1 MACKSF
7 LAGILFDSQIWIL
20 KVVFSTSPL
29 GDLTGKVSL
38 TNTSGKPLGYKIKT
52 TSPEKYRWSSLVLS
66 LDYEPTRKVFASRV
80 RPSTGSISPGQSVT
94 VEIHVSGQKEVMLAL
109 DCSHWHWRVGRWQA
123 WAGTN
128 SWWPQ
133 SCSTGRTF
141 PLRNSLMLSELKLRM
156 ANTGPL
162 SWLLCSV
169 KCLDTGL
176 LTGYAAIWRAPLRR
190 GLGLGKSTPVLHL
203 QLLLRTRPDR
213 SCVVGKVV
221 QSRNVLNLTLFFV
234 KVANVGKKVAQ
245 LVEGQQQLAGQVV
258 LI

>member
-128 SWWPQ
+128 SWWQ
-133 SCSTGRTF
+133 RSCSTGRTF
-141 PLRNSLMLSELKLRM
+141 PLRNSLMLSELKLPM
-156 ANTGPL
+156 AN
-162 SWLLCSV
+162 
-169 KCLDTGL
+169 
-176 LTGYAAIWRAPLRR
+176 TGYAAIWRAPLRR

-221 QSRNVLNLTLFFV
+221 QSQNVLNLTFS
-234 KVANVGKKVAQ
+234 
-245 LVEGQQQLAGQVV
+245 
-258 LI
+258 